1 MEGLFYMYVSIYV
14 FQKHVKSRKI
24 YMYVD
29 YTHDQ
34 LNTTHFIIVFR
45 IFFEGGA
52 QNLSLPPGARYG
64 RYATSHSLCD
74 GM

>member
-1 MEGLFYMYVSIYV
+1 MSPTLHFIYCFTGFIGIMEGLFYMYVSIYV

-45 IFFEGGA
+45 IFFEGG
-52 QNLSLPPGARYG
+52 RKI
-64 RYATSHSLCD
+64 
-74 GM
+74 